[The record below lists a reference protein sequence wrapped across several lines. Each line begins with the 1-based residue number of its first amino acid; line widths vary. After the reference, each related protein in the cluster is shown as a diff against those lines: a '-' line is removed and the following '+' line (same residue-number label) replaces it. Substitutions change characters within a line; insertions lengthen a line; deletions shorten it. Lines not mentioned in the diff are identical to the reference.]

1 MGDVTMAVASA
12 TDVGRKRSHNED
24 SMAVWVPDEPGVRER
39 RGLLLVVSDGMGGSL
54 AGEVASR
61 LTVDTV
67 LEAYRGAKG
76 DEPRDDLRGA
86 VELANRA
93 VHDRGSSDP
102 GMNGM
107 GATCTALAVRGRD
120 AWLAHV
126 GDSRAYLVRN
136 GRIRQLTQDHSLV
149 AQLVQRNQLTPE
161 EARLDPRRNVV
172 TRSVGVADSVEV
184 DALRLDF
191 ELEPGDTLLLC
202 SDGLHGQVNDDELA
216 RLASG
221 RDLDGAAQAMIA
233 LANER
238 GGPDNITVVMARM
251 GTLPAGSSSRAGRVE
266 RAAAAAPSRRRTMML
281 LMLAVL
287 ALAAA
292 LLAAAWML
300 GRLSEQGQRLE
311 RVGRADAVGAE
322 HA

>member
-1 MGDVTMAVASA
+1 
-12 TDVGRKRSHNED
+12 
-24 SMAVWVPDEPGVRER
+24 
-39 RGLLLVVSDGMGGSL
+39 
-54 AGEVASR
+54 
-61 LTVDTV
+61 
-67 LEAYRGAKG
+67 
-76 DEPRDDLRGA
+76 
-86 VELANRA
+86 
-93 VHDRGSSDP
+93 
-102 GMNGM
+102 
-107 GATCTALAVRGRD
+107 
-120 AWLAHV
+120 
-126 GDSRAYLVRN
+126 
-136 GRIRQLTQDHSLV
+136 
-149 AQLVQRNQLTPE
+149 
-161 EARLDPRRNVV
+161 
-172 TRSVGVADSVEV
+172 
-184 DALRLDF
+184 
-191 ELEPGDTLLLC
+191 
-202 SDGLHGQVNDDELA
+202 
-216 RLASG
+216 
-221 RDLDGAAQAMIA
+221 MIA